1 MGCNLFGLR
10 GEKERML
17 FRKKMYDN
25 HDSNR
30 KQLDYKWRDF
40 TTAVETLTKE
50 IAAITYDGMSLPVIK
65 LRHGAIDVGDRY
77 LLPDPYRFATV
88 ENLFTPL
95 PVPNI
100 PEIPKPPVIQLPTD
114 QYSSWYLE
122 SEKGQPSLLENELA
136 RRRKTLAQ
144 VDELRARIEEKR
156 KTFEDVFVKETVKL
170 QELRQQLLAEDPEA
184 IAMLIELANR
194 RNWLPAGLR
203 RDFKAWVDP
212 EAKVVLTELRFPDY
226 SNYKFAI
233 GELKNGKPKYA
244 SATEN
249 KRILRGT
256 LYSIVIR
263 SGYIASLVL
272 DGTSYQTVAVNV
284 VQDWFDRATGAPRSG
299 VICSLQAQSSDLTGL
314 NLTQVDP
321 EICFKHLK
329 GISVPSMETL
339 SPIRPIFI
347 LNKNDERFVEGRDLR
362 ELLETEQN
370 LAAMPW
376 EDFEHLVAQLFE
388 WEFAK
393 DGIEVRVT
401 RASRDRGVDAI
412 LFDPDPLRGGK
423 FVLQAKRYTNP
434 VDVAAVRDLYG
445 TVMNEGAN
453 RGILI
458 TTSSYGP
465 DSYEFAKNK
474 PLSLVDGPNLLQ
486 MLQRHGRK
494 FRLDLVEARRLL
506 KEMDQ

>member
-1 MGCNLFGLR
+1 
-10 GEKERML
+10 
-17 FRKKMYDN
+17 MYDN
-25 HDSNR
+25 HDLNR

-40 TTAVETLTKE
+40 TTAVETLTKDVP
-50 IAAITYDGMSLPVIK
+50 AITYDGMSLPITK
-65 LRHGAIDVGDRY
+65 LRYGAIDVGDRY
-77 LLPDPYRFATV
+77 LLPGPYRWATI
-88 ENLFTPL
+88 EELFTPL
-95 PVPNI
+95 PI
-100 PEIPKPPVIQLPTD
+100 PSFPEFPKAPALQLPAN
-114 QYSSWYLE
+114 QYSSWYIE
-122 SEKGQPSLLENELA
+122 SKRGQPSFLENDLI

-144 VDELRARIEEKR
+144 VEDLRARTEEKR
-156 KTFEDVFVKETVKL
+156 KTFDDVFAKETVKL
-170 QELRQQLLAEDPEA
+170 QELRQQVLAEDPEA
-184 IAMLIELANR
+184 IVTLIELANK

-203 RDFKAWVDP
+203 RDFKVWAAP
-212 EAKVVLTELRFPDY
+212 EAKVVLLELRFPDY
-226 SNYKFAI
+226 SNHKFVV
-233 GELKNGKPKYA
+233 GKLKNGKLKYA
-244 SATEN
+244 STTEN
-249 KRILRGT
+249 KKILRGS
-256 LYSIVIR
+256 LYSLVIR
-263 SGYIASLVL
+263 AGYIASLVL
-272 DGTSYQTVAVNV
+272 EGTSYQTIAVNV

-299 VICSLQAQSSDLTGL
+299 VICSLQAQVPDLTRL
-314 NLTQVDP
+314 NLRQVDP
-321 EICFKHLK
+321 EVCFKYLK
-329 GISVPSMETL
+329 GISVPSLETL
-339 SPIRPIFI
+339 SPIRPIFV
-347 LNKNDERFVEGRDLR
+347 LNKKDERFVEGRDLS
-362 ELLETEQN
+362 EFLETEQN
-370 LAAMPW
+370 LAAMAW

-393 DGIEVRVT
+393 DGVEVRVT

-423 FVLQAKRYTNP
+423 FVLQAKRYTNT

-465 DSYEFAKNK
+465 DAYEFAKNK